1 MAALTGK
8 SAKVKF
14 TAVTP
19 TTAAAE
25 AFTSLS
31 VSTDRTEFR
40 ITDGTKRHWTR
51 NTPPVVLVN
60 STAHTDFVYNPVQGK
75 LTFTGTPLT
84 TAESA
89 QVTATVFW
97 LTASYLP
104 WTRTWQMDAD
114 ISMNDVSAFST
125 SVTDAQW
132 RTFQAGLQGAAIDM
146 GRIVP
151 EAPGTTGYTPVWFD
165 HLNTGQD
172 VIVELLF
179 NTAGSTFKLEGYA
192 EVSGDGYTV
201 PRDGLEEESVTFTVQ
216 GPMFF
221 ATTE

>member
-8 SAKVKF
+8 TAKVKY
-14 TAVTP
+14 TATAP
-19 TTAAAE
+19 STAAGE

-31 VSTDRTEFR
+31 ATTDRTEFR
-40 ITDGTKRHWTR
+40 ITDGTKRHWSRTIA
-51 NTPPVVLVN
+51 PVVLVN

-89 QVTATVFW
+89 LVTATVYW

-104 WTRTWQMDAD
+104 WTRSWSLDAD
-114 ISMNDVSAFST
+114 VNMLDITSFST
-125 SVTDAQW
+125 SATDVTW
-132 RTFQAGLQGAAIDM
+132 RDFQAGLQGAAIDM

-151 EAPGTTGYTPVWFD
+151 VAPGTTGYTPVWFD

-172 VIVELLF
+172 VIVELHL
-179 NTAGSTFKLEGYA
+179 GSTYKLEGYA
-192 EVSGDGYTV
+192 QVSGDGYTV
-201 PRDGLEEESVTFTVQ
+201 QRDGLPEESVTFTVNSELYY
-216 GPMFF
+216 